1 MKSPLYTPAVPV
13 ARTRSEGTGSRTAHG
28 SRPRTD
34 APSTGAGPE
43 AIGAEGALAAATRR
57 AADIILS
64 SIALLVLTP
73 VFVFVALAI
82 KATSPGP
89 VLYRQTRVGLNR
101 RWEPR
106 RASSGPAG
114 RSDRRARSR
123 RALKAH
129 GRPFEIVKFRT
140 MVVNAEEYGP
150 QWSSEDD
157 PRITPIG
164 KFLRMTRLDEIPQF
178 WNVLRGDMS
187 IIGPRPERP
196 YFVNQFVDE
205 LPDYPNR
212 LRTRPGITGQ
222 AQVTLDYDADI
233 EDVKRKLEA
242 DVDYLRTR
250 SLTKDVSILLRTVT
264 VVVTGKGAR

>member
-1 MKSPLYTPAVPV
+1 MNSASYT
-13 ARTRSEGTGSRTAHG
+13 
-28 SRPRTD
+28 
-34 APSTGAGPE
+34 STGATSRTRTAGPGSRATHGSPAESFQPPTDGHTVAIGPE
-43 AIGAEGALAAATRR
+43 GR
-57 AADIILS
+57 AAQWFRRTTDIFLS
-64 SIALLVLTP
+64 SIALLLLTP
-73 VFVFVALAI
+73 AFVLIALAI

-101 RWEPR
+101 RWGPR
-106 RASSGPAG
+106 RASTEPSGRA
-114 RSDRRARSR
+114 DRRSRSR
-123 RALKAH
+123 RNVQNH

-157 PRITPIG
+157 PRITPVG
-164 KFLRMTRLDEIPQF
+164 KFLRLTRLDEVPQF
-178 WNVLRGDMS
+178 WNVLMGDMT

-205 LPDYPNR
+205 VPNYTER
-212 LRTRPGITGQ
+212 LRARPGITGQ
-222 AQVTLDYDADI
+222 AQVTLDYDANV

-242 DVDYLRTR
+242 DVDYLRHR
-250 SLTKDVSILLRTVT
+250 SWGRDVEILLRTVG

>member
-1 MKSPLYTPAVPV
+1 MKSPLYTPAIPV
-13 ARTRSEGTGSRTAHG
+13 TRTRPEDTGSRTAHG
-28 SRPRTD
+28 SRHRSDTRPAAER
-34 APSTGAGPE
+34 PE
-43 AIGAEGALAAATRR
+43 AIGVESPIEAAIRR
-57 AADIILS
+57 GADIILS

-101 RWEPR
+101 RWGSR

-157 PRITPIG
+157 PRITPTG

-196 YFVNQFVDE
+196 YFVNQFVEE
-205 LPDYPNR
+205 LPNYPDR

-242 DVDYLRTR
+242 DVDYLRSR
-250 SLTKDVSILLRTVT
+250 SLVKDVGILFRTVG